1 MQLRTARL
9 CLDCS
14 EVHDAQRCPACA
26 SETFAYLTR
35 WVPENERQTAPPR
48 AESSPE
54 AEVYR
59 ELLHPEQAR
68 ANRRILSQ
76 GLLGLTA
83 LGVAGYFLKG
93 SRPRVNGGPPED
105 AATDHPPSIV
115 DQATPAGDGGV
126 S

>member
-9 CLDCS
+9 CLDCN
-14 EVHDAQRCPACA
+14 EVHDEQRCPVCA

-35 WVPENERQTAPPR
+35 WVPEAERQATPPR
-48 AESSPE
+48 PASSPE

-59 ELLHPEQAR
+59 ALLHPERQR
-68 ANRRILSQ
+68 DSGRMLKQ

-83 LGVAGYFLKG
+83 LGLAGYFIKT
-93 SRPRVNGGPPED
+93 RPRGNGELSVTRPPDE
-105 AATDHPPSIV
+105 ATDDPPY
-115 DQATPAGDGGV
+115 PGGDGGV

>member
-9 CLDCS
+9 CLDCN
-14 EVHDAQRCPACA
+14 EVHDAQRCPVCA
-26 SETFAYLTR
+26 SESFAYLTR
-35 WVPENERQTAPPR
+35 WVPESERQAAPAR
-48 AESSPE
+48 AASSPE

-68 ANRRILSQ
+68 SNRRALKQ

-83 LGVAGYFLKG
+83 LGLAGYFIKS
-93 SRPRVNGGPPED
+93 SRTRGNGGPASLTGAEPDD
-105 AATDHPPSIV
+105 ATS
-115 DQATPAGDGGV
+115 GDGGV

>member
-26 SETFAYLTR
+26 SESFAYLTR
-35 WVPENERQTAPPR
+35 WVPETERQKGPPR

-68 ANRRILSQ
+68 TNRRMLKQ

-83 LGVAGYFLKG
+83 LGLAGYFLKSSRRGNGDLG
-93 SRPRVNGGPPED
+93 SDEGEPRVPD
-105 AATDHPPSIV
+105 AAD
-115 DQATPAGDGGV
+115 PAPGGEGGV